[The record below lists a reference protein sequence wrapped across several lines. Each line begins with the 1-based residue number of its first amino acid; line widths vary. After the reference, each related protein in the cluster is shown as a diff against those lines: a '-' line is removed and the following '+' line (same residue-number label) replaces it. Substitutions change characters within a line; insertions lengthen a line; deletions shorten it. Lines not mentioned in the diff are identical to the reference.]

1 MSLECPLEVVRV
13 VICTP
18 LRHQTDHVGSDGTS
32 ERVTDLSVLARGDRV
47 HPFVLAESLA
57 PEGLDQVPQVL
68 PLELDVSGVITQ
80 KVEMAR
86 SLCVPLGAKGDALV
100 HPHTL

>member
-18 LRHQTDHVGSDGTS
+18 LRDQTNHVGSDGTS

-47 HPFVLAESLA
+47 HPLVLAESLA
-57 PEGLDQVPQVL
+57 PEGLYLVPQVL
-68 PLELDVSGVITQ
+68 TLEPDVSGVITP
-80 KVEMAR
+80 KIETAR
-86 SLCVPLGAKGDALV
+86 SLCVPLGAKGDAIV

>member
-18 LRHQTDHVGSDGTS
+18 LRDQTNHVGSDGTS
-32 ERVTDLSVLARGDRV
+32 KRVTDLSVLARGDRV

-57 PEGLDQVPQVL
+57 PEGLYLVPQVL
-68 PLELDVSGVITQ
+68 TLEPDVSGVIPRR
-80 KVEMAR
+80 R
-86 SLCVPLGAKGDALV
+86 SRRRDPCASLSERR
-100 HPHTL
+100 